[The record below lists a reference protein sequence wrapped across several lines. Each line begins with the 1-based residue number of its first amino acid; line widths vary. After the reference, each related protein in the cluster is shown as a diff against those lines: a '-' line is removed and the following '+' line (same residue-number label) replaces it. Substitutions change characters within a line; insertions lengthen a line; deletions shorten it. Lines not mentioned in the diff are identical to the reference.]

1 MKAAAE
7 NSKSKQ
13 IDLFTL
19 QRTKQVNA
27 NSFTNLFKNL
37 IPVGGKI

>member
-1 MKAAAE
+1 MEAAAE

-19 QRTKQVNA
+19 KRNKQVNA
-27 NSFTNLFKNL
+27 NSFTNLLKTL
-37 IPVGGKI
+37 ITVGGKI